1 MTHFERND
9 LRVKGRVVWVH
20 GTFAGIVFTAPL
32 NREQV
37 LRNVPKAKPLHI
49 QEFRR
54 PGLACR
60 PLSDDER
67 RLVEKWMTSSPVARP
82 GE

>member
-1 MTHFERND
+1 
-9 LRVKGRVVWVH
+9 VVWVH
-20 GTFAGIVFTAPL
+20 GTFAGIAFTSPL
-32 NREQV
+32 KPDQV
-37 LRNVPKAKPLHI
+37 LRNVPKARPQLI

-67 RLVEKWMTSSPVARP
+67 RLVEKWMTSSPVATP